1 MKVAQNRFSCDERK
15 EMITI
20 IFRVDIVNKK
30 QYEESE
36 NFKEIII
43 NIPKSDYELEKD
55 FEYLGL
61 DYNNLSIQDTHVVSC
76 EVIDREHLNYSKDF
90 SKEISKII
98 ERANENGYTT
108 PFNEIVELYRC
119 IKDFKFEELEKA
131 SAILVSRISDIK
143 HMQDAIKYMKSIDC
157 FELYCVDS
165 DKEFAKKLIYNAEI
179 DIEDVIDYAD
189 LSKLGRDYIYDK
201 NIDRTDYGYLEQQQD
216 LIEEQTENES
226 VEDEEDEELE

>member
-20 IFRVDIVNKK
+20 IFRIDIVNKR

-36 NFKEIII
+36 NYKEIII

-55 FEYLGL
+55 FEYLEL
-61 DYNNLSIQDTHVVSC
+61 DYNNLSIQDTHVISC

-98 ERANENGYTT
+98 ERANQNGYTT
-108 PFNEIVELYRC
+108 PFNEIVELYKS

-131 SAILVSRISDIK
+131 SAILVAKGSNIK
-143 HMQDAIKYMKSIDC
+143 HMQDVSARRKG
-157 FELYCVDS
+157 V
-165 DKEFAKKLIYNAEI
+165 
-179 DIEDVIDYAD
+179 
-189 LSKLGRDYIYDK
+189 
-201 NIDRTDYGYLEQQQD
+201 
-216 LIEEQTENES
+216 
-226 VEDEEDEELE
+226 